1 MLIPHRPDSLNSD
14 HVVQIHLSALRAH
27 ALPHT
32 HTTIHKLEGMGG
44 RDRLGHLHVEGGVAE
59 VPGAAAGPG
68 RAPRPSIAAAAH
80 TDRHR
85 YTEKIHDLTL
95 TWKAGTI
102 TGHSHGPTNLF
113 LRSISSRVSA
123 LDIPLRVRALPPPE
137 VPTDSPE
144 DPAVAV
150 AASDRFL
157 GGLSEGG
164 GRLPLDGPA
173 LNPRYAFGEDCGETR
188 QDEKRQDS
196 LDPEREGRRGKG
208 QGERAWQGQVQG
220 HGPLDCSPRC
230 LLRCRRWRRRV
241 DLTCPGLCCGGGGF
255 RS

>member
-32 HTTIHKLEGMGG
+32 HTNIHKLERIGG
-44 RDRLGHLHVEGGVAE
+44 RDGLGHLHVEGGVAE

-85 YTEKIHDLTL
+85 HTEKIHALTL

-102 TGHSHGPTNLF
+102 TGHGHGPTNLF

-188 QDEKRQDS
+188 RDKT
-196 LDPEREGRRGKG
+196 
-208 QGERAWQGQVQG
+208 A
-220 HGPLDCSPRC
+220 
-230 LLRCRRWRRRV
+230 
-241 DLTCPGLCCGGGGF
+241 
-255 RS
+255 